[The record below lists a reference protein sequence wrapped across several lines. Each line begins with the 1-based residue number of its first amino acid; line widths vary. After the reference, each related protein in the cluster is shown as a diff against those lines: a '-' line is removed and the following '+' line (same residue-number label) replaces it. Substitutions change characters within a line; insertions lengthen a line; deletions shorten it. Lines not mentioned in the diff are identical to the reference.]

1 MESNLSKDEL
11 LQYFNIQEK
20 IEKRLDKIKTL
31 IDNIWP
37 DHLPNSQEI
46 EYMYMHEKEPG
57 VGFVLSIY
65 GHTYGNFYDIP
76 IDLLYLADE
85 ELEERAKAERKKY
98 EDMIELEIKRNE
110 QLLEEKD
117 RKDFERLSLKF
128 GAK

>member
-1 MESNLSKDEL
+1 
-11 LQYFNIQEK
+11 
-20 IEKRLDKIKTL
+20 
-31 IDNIWP
+31 
-37 DHLPNSQEI
+37 
-46 EYMYMHEKEPG
+46 MHEKEPG

-65 GHTYGNFYDIP
+65 DHTCGNFYDIP

-98 EDMIELEIKRNE
+98 EDMVELEKKRKE
-110 QLLEEKD
+110 QLLEEKE